1 MEQVQA
7 TEPSPGKLVG
17 GFNAVRQF
25 LVDVKAEMR
34 KVSWPTRDELIDATK
49 RVLIMTVLIGTAIGL
64 LDLVLKKI
72 LVDGVA
78 ALTR

>member
-7 TEPSPGKLVG
+7 TEPSPGKLTG
-17 GFNAVRQF
+17 GFNSVRQF

-49 RVLIMTVLIGTAIGL
+49 RVLIMTVLIGTAIGV
-64 LDLVLKKI
+64 LDLILKKI

>member
-7 TEPSPGKLVG
+7 TPPQGKLVG
-17 GFNAVRQF
+17 GARSARQF
-25 LVDVKAEMR
+25 LADVKAEML
-34 KVSWPTRDELIDATK
+34 KVSWPTREELIDATK
-49 RVLIMTVLIGTAIGL
+49 RVLIMTIMIGTLIGL

-72 LVDGVA
+72 LVDGIA